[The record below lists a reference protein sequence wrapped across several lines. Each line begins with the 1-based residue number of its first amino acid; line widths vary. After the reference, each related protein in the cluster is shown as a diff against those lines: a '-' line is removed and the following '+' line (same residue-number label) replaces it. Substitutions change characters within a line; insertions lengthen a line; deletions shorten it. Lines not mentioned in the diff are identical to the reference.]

1 MCLSLGGITAAPL
14 VYHRFW
20 SLDYGL
26 AAPFTTNHPDDSKK
40 IMMHHDFFAV
50 IGMSKLVFK

>member
-14 VYHRFW
+14 LYHRFW

-26 AAPFTTNHPDDSKK
+26 AAPFIT
-40 IMMHHDFFAV
+40 IMIFFAV
-50 IGMSKLVFK
+50 IGMCQNWFSKDS

>member
-14 VYHRFW
+14 VYHRLW

-26 AAPFTTNHPDDSKK
+26 AAPFTT
-40 IMMHHDFFAV
+40 IMIFFGCHRDV
-50 IGMSKLVFK
+50 SKLVFK